1 MKRILA
7 IASILLSVNLFAQE
21 STVTGLVLDP
31 DTREGEIG
39 AILQFYDATH
49 EQPVAFTTVAAD
61 GRFSQRLNS
70 LGEHRVVVSNLGR
83 KDLEKRFTIEK
94 PGETVDLGTLVMVTD
109 AQQLEAAS
117 VTAQKVLVKMEVD
130 KMTYNV
136 SEDND
141 AKASTVLDMLR
152 KVPMVTVDGQDNI
165 TVNGS
170 SSFLVTVDGKPNQM
184 MTQNAKT
191 VFKMMPASS
200 VERIEVIT
208 NPGVKYDA
216 EGVGGVLNLTTPKAA
231 GGSSI
236 ADGQYGSA
244 RLFAG
249 TQEQGFGGMY
259 TVQKGKLSFSIDANA
274 GYMTQKGTEIE
285 TTTTTGAT
293 GIRSLSSSDIKS
305 PMFMTD
311 ASLSYE
317 IDSLNLVSATLGAM
331 VFGMKQDGTLSAS
344 AFIPAAGSDTPVAG
358 YELYSGESGM
368 KQPQNHFNASVDWQH
383 SFANRP
389 GRMLTLSYRL
399 NTSPAKLSSYNYY
412 APGSTMESREMSGR
426 TRSSEHTFQGDLTF
440 PINEK
445 AGTLSTGVKY
455 IFRNNSAKQDL
466 YLQTDPDGDF
476 IFSETGST
484 DYRYTNSIAAAY
496 AEYSGTFGK
505 WGVKAGGRYEHT
517 WQSVEYRQG
526 ATPDFSLNYGVFVPT
541 ASIQYSLGMMQNIGL
556 SYNLRISRPGI
567 TYLNPYVDQ
576 SNPTYWTY
584 GNPDLDV
591 EKTHNMNLVY
601 NFYTPVFLF
610 NATLSHSRGK
620 GGIGEYTFTEDGI
633 LKTTYG
639 NLLDNNNTGLNL
651 FTNVNLGK
659 KTRIFANGGISYAD
673 MRNDELGLK
682 NYGWS
687 GNVMLGSQQTIFWD
701 LQLSE
706 NFIWMGRRNNLQ
718 GYQSGISGIAV
729 AGITKTFLD
738 DRLSLSLQALTPVTK
753 SGKIEVEVVSRD
765 TNYEMK
771 TLATVP
777 IRQVILSLN
786 WTFGQAGVSVKK
798 TSRSISNDDV
808 MEHSS
813 STSTGVSA
821 GSGMASGTGMGM

>member
-1 MKRILA
+1 MKRILT
-7 IASILLSVNLFAQE
+7 IASILLSLNVFAQE
-21 STVTGLVLDP
+21 STVIGHVLDP

-49 EQPVAFTTVAAD
+49 EKPIAFTTAAAD
-61 GRFSQRLNS
+61 GSFSQRLS
-70 LGEHRVVVSNLGR
+70 GRGDFMVVISNLGR
-83 KDLEKRFTIEK
+83 KDLERRFVIET

-109 AQQLEAAS
+109 AQQLEAAA

-152 KVPMVTVDGQDNI
+152 KVPMVTVDAQDNI

-200 VERIEVIT
+200 VEKIEVIT

-216 EGVGGVLNLTTPKAA
+216 EGVGGVLNLTTPKGAA
-231 GGSSI
+231 GSNI
-236 ADGQYGSA
+236 ADGRYGTA
-244 RLFAG
+244 RLYAG

-259 TVQKGKLSFSIDANA
+259 TVQKGKLSFSIDADA
-274 GYMTQKGTEIE
+274 GYMTQKGMEME
-285 TTTTTGAT
+285 TTTTSGAT
-293 GIRSLSSSDIKS
+293 GIQSHSRSDIKS
-305 PMFMTD
+305 PVLMGD
-311 ASLSYE
+311 VSLSYE
-317 IDSLNLVSATLGAM
+317 IDSLNLVSATAGVM
-331 VFGMKQDGTLSAS
+331 NISMRQEGTLSAL
-344 AFIPAAGSDTPVAG
+344 AYIPTPGSSSFVAN

-368 KQPQNHFNASVDWQH
+368 KQPQNSFNASVDWQH

-399 NTSPAKLSSYNYY
+399 NSSPAKLSSYNHY
-412 APGSTMESREMSGR
+412 APGSAMDSQEMKGK
-426 TRSSEHTFQGDLTF
+426 TLSSEHTFQGDLTF
-440 PINEK
+440 PISEK

-466 YLQTDPDGDF
+466 YLQTVPDGEF
-476 IFSETGST
+476 ILNEDRST
-484 DYRYTNSIAAAY
+484 DYRYTNNIAAAY
-496 AEYSGTFGK
+496 AEYSGSFGK
-505 WGVKAGGRYEHT
+505 WGLKAGGRYEHT
-517 WQSVEYRQG
+517 WQSVEYKQG
-526 ATPDFSLNYGVFVPT
+526 TTPDFSLNYGVFVPT
-541 ASIQYSLGMMQNIGL
+541 ASLQYSLGMTQNIGL
-556 SYNLRISRPGI
+556 SYNMRISRPGI
-567 TYLNPYVDQ
+567 SYLNPYVDQ
-576 SNPTYWTY
+576 NDPTHWSY

-591 EKTHNMNLVY
+591 EKTHNMSLVY
-601 NFYTPVFLF
+601 NFYKPAFML
-610 NATLSHSRGK
+610 NATLTHSRGK

-786 WTFGQAGVSVKK
+786 WTFGKAGTSVKK
-798 TSRSISNDDV
+798 TARTISNDDV
-808 MEHSS
+808 IEHSS
-813 STSTGVSA
+813 STSSATG
-821 GSGMASGTGMGM
+821 MGTGMGM